1 MGERSGGMV
10 AVPHRDGA
18 LSRLAELMRRVNSST
33 DTEVILEE
41 IAHGVVDVLGYGVAA
56 IARLDGDTLVM
67 TNVAGPPEVV
77 TEILHRRTP
86 AHQILD
92 EFRQADK
99 WGILRFV
106 PAGRMSEERLRAAW
120 IPDLDAPDDDP
131 QAWHPQHA
139 LYAPL
144 YAASGELLGNM
155 AVDLPRDNRMP
166 SQAERELLEMFVVQA
181 GVALSNARERE
192 RLTERVRLDRMIT
205 LVAGSG
211 TQPSLSQTLA
221 SAASAFVECL
231 GTVQAWVRTF
241 PIDAQGR
248 ELGAGSPHPFE
259 VDHEVPE
266 LRDDLLSQVVLAPHP
281 GLVEIGVDDVASAL
295 LPASRKSVQDVMRA
309 VGAHRAVVCPLVSQ
323 DELVGYAV
331 LGFAGRTRPLSERE
345 ADAVLEV
352 GRLLG
357 QIVRASRVLET
368 EQRLVQELRELARY
382 RSELIATI
390 SHELKTPLTAILGHA
405 ELVADRH
412 PELSSI
418 DAIIRNAQRLAH
430 LVANLLHYSRV
441 QGRRETVRRAVD
453 LAELCEASVDLLGIR
468 AKQAGVELSFRTEAS
483 GPVVVFGDPEEL
495 ARVVDNM
502 VDNAVKYTR
511 EGGNV
516 EVTMHVTD
524 DEVAVEVADTGIG
537 ISPADQQ
544 HVFSAF
550 HRSTNP
556 NALSIPGTGLGLPI
570 AERIAESHGGTLGVT
585 SELGVGSTF
594 RFTLPLR
601 TARDAAG

>member
-1 MGERSGGMV
+1 MPSQ
-10 AVPHRDGA
+10 GA
-18 LSRLAELMRRVNSST
+18 LRRLAELMRRVNSST

-56 IARLDGDTLVM
+56 IARLEGDTLVM

-77 TEILHRRTP
+77 AQILHRRTP
-86 AHQILD
+86 AEQILD
-92 EFRQADK
+92 EFRQADR

-120 IPDLDAPDDDP
+120 IPELDTDDDDP
-131 QAWHPQHA
+131 GAWHPQHA

-144 YAASGELLGNM
+144 YSASGELLGNM
-155 AVDLPRDNRMP
+155 AVDLPADNRVP
-166 SQAERELLEMFVVQA
+166 SVDDRELLEMFAVQA

-192 RLTERVRLDRMIT
+192 RLTDRVRLDRMLT
-205 LVAGSG
+205 TVAGSG
-211 TQPSLSQTLA
+211 TQHGLAQSLSTA
-221 SAASAFVECL
+221 VTAVADCL
-231 GTVQAWVRTF
+231 GTVLVWVRTF

-248 ELGAGSPHPFE
+248 ELGAATPRPFTPATD
-259 VDHEVPE
+259 VAA
-266 LRDDLLSQVVLAPHP
+266 LRDDLRAMGTMPVL
-281 GLVEIGVDDVASAL
+281 LELGVDDGESEH
-295 LPASRKSVQDVMRA
+295 LPLSREKLQDRMRA
-309 VGAHRAVVCPLVSQ
+309 IHADRMVVCPLVSQ
-323 DELVGYAV
+323 EELVGYAV
-331 LGFAGRTRPLSERE
+331 LGFARHSRPMTTGE

-405 ELVADRH
+405 ELIADRH
-412 PELSSI
+412 PDMSSI
-418 DAIIRNAQRLAH
+418 DAIIRNAQRLGL
-430 LVANLLHYSRV
+430 LVSNLLHYSRI

-453 LAELCEASVDLLGIR
+453 LAELCEASVDLLSIR
-468 AKQAGVELSFRTEAS
+468 AKQANVSLAFTTRAL

-495 ARVVDNM
+495 ARVIDNM
-502 VDNAVKYTR
+502 VDNAVKYTP
-511 EGGNV
+511 EDGAVTVAMTVSDDHVSV
-516 EVTMHVTD
+516 EVT
-524 DEVAVEVADTGIG
+524 DTGIG
-537 ISPADQQ
+537 ISPADQA
-544 HVFSAF
+544 HVFTAF

-570 AERIAESHGGTLGVT
+570 AQRIAEAHGGTLTLT
-585 SELGVGSTF
+585 SELGQGSTF

-601 TARDAAG
+601 SARESAD

>member
-1 MGERSGGMV
+1 MPSQ
-10 AVPHRDGA
+10 GA
-18 LSRLAELMRRVNSST
+18 LRRLAELMRRVNSST

-56 IARLDGDTLVM
+56 IARLEGDTLVM

-77 TEILHRRTP
+77 AQILNRRTP
-86 AHQILD
+86 AEQILD
-92 EFRQADK
+92 EFRQADR

-120 IPDLDAPDDDP
+120 IPELETDTQDPD
-131 QAWHPQHA
+131 AWHPEHA

-144 YAASGELLGNM
+144 YSAGGELLGNM
-155 AVDLPRDNRMP
+155 AVDLPADNRVP
-166 SQAERELLEMFVVQA
+166 STADRELLEMFAVQA

-192 RLTERVRLDRMIT
+192 RLTDRVRLDRMLT
-205 LVAGSG
+205 TVAGSG
-211 TQPSLSQTLA
+211 TQHGLA
-221 SAASAFVECL
+221 QVLGKAVAAVAECL
-231 GTVQAWVRTF
+231 GTALVWARTF

-248 ELGAGSPHPFE
+248 ELGAATPRPFTPE
-259 VDHEVPE
+259 VDVPQ
-266 LRDDLLSQVVLAPHP
+266 LRDDLRALETLPVLIELS
-281 GLVEIGVDDVASAL
+281 VDDGDSAY
-295 LPASRKSVQDVMRA
+295 LPRSREQLQERMRA
-309 VGAHRAVVCPLVSQ
+309 IHADRMVVCPFVSQ

-331 LGFAGRTRPLSERE
+331 LGFARHSRAMTTGE

-405 ELVADRH
+405 ELIADRH
-412 PELSSI
+412 PDLSSI
-418 DAIIRNAQRLAH
+418 DAIIRNAQRLGL
-430 LVANLLHYSRV
+430 LVSNLLHYSRI

-453 LAELCEASVDLLGIR
+453 LAELCEASVDLLSIR
-468 AKQAGVELSFRTEAS
+468 AKQSNVSLAFTTREL

-495 ARVVDNM
+495 ARVIDNM
-502 VDNAVKYTR
+502 VDNAVKYTP
-511 EGGNV
+511 EDGSVTVAMAVSDHEVSV
-516 EVTMHVTD
+516 EVT
-524 DEVAVEVADTGIG
+524 DTGIG
-537 ISPADQQ
+537 ISPADQA

-570 AERIAESHGGTLGVT
+570 AQRIAESHGGALELT
-585 SELGVGSTF
+585 SQLGVGSTF

-601 TARDAAG
+601 SSREPVD

>member
-1 MGERSGGMV
+1 M
-10 AVPHRDGA
+10 PHREGA

-67 TNVAGPPEVV
+67 TNVAGPADVV
-77 TEILHRRTP
+77 REILDRRTP
-86 AHQILD
+86 ADQILD
-92 EFRQADK
+92 EFRQADR

-131 QAWHPQHA
+131 EAWHPQHA

-144 YAASGELLGNM
+144 YSASGELLGNM

-166 SQAERELLEMFVVQA
+166 SEADRELLEMFVVQA

-192 RLTERVRLDRMIT
+192 RLTERVRLDRMLT
-205 LVAGSG
+205 SVAGAA
-211 TQPSLSQTLA
+211 TQPGLGQALT
-221 SAASAFVECL
+221 AAVAAIDECL
-231 GTVQAWVRTF
+231 HTAQVWVRTF
-241 PIDAQGR
+241 PSDAQGR
-248 ELGAGSPHPFE
+248 ELGAGTPRAFE
-259 VDHEVPE
+259 PGHEVPE
-266 LRDDLLSQVVLAPHP
+266 LRVDLLSQVVLAQPP
-281 GLVEIGVDDVASAL
+281 GLLELGVDDVASTL
-295 LPASRKSVQDVMRA
+295 LPASRKSLQEVLRTVGARRA
-309 VGAHRAVVCPLVSQ
+309 VICPFVSQDDLLGYAVVC
-323 DELVGYAV
+323 
-331 LGFAGRTRPLSERE
+331 FAEPVRSLSAGES
-345 ADAVLEV
+345 DALLEV

-405 ELVADRH
+405 ELVADRY
-412 PELSSI
+412 PDLSSI

-453 LAELCEASVDLLGIR
+453 LAELCEASVDLLSIR
-468 AKQAGVELSFRTEAS
+468 ADQAGVALSFTTDAP

-502 VDNAVKYTR
+502 VDNAVKYTL
-511 EGGNV
+511 EGGTV
-516 EVTMHVTD
+516 DVRMTVSD
-524 DEVAVEVADTGIG
+524 DEVCVDVTDTGIG

-570 AERIAESHGGTLGVT
+570 AERIAESHGGTLGLT
-585 SELGVGSTF
+585 SELGRGSTF

-601 TARDAAG
+601 TARDAAD